1 MILKVLRAKHQL
13 TYDRKKN
20 SHESDCQPKLL
31 YPAILSFIIDGKLNG
46 SKQIQAKKNG

>member
-13 TYDRKKN
+13 TYDRKN

-31 YPAILSFIIDGKLNG
+31 HPAILSFIIDGKLNG